1 MRKLYHKEVY
11 WKKYFDREA
20 IKLAEKITET
30 ELSFHIK
37 NERMKNPD
45 KKHPYDFNG
54 LVKAIERIK
63 NNEAYIF
70 EVEVMAE
77 TGIISKAVYRVSYD
91 NDNDISVVIRRDRN
105 RIFIVTAWVNSKE
118 DIHKTLDKKNYC
130 KN

>member
-1 MRKLYHKEVY
+1 MRKLYHKEVF

>member
-1 MRKLYHKEVY
+1 MKKLYHKEVF

-70 EVEVMAE
+70 EVEVLE
-77 TGIISKAVYRVSYD
+77 ENGIISKAVYRVSYD
-91 NDNDISVVIRRDRN
+91 NNNDISVVIRRDRN
-105 RIFIVTAWVNSKE
+105 RVFIVTAWVNSKE
-118 DIHKTLDKKNYC
+118 DKHFTLNKNNYC
-130 KN
+130 KK